1 MDRKYLLTGLGYGI
15 IGLLL
20 GIYMAASKNH
30 GQFVT
35 HAHIL
40 LVGFVVS
47 FVYAVCHKLWLTGH
61 DSKLVKVQYY
71 AHQAGSLVLVVGLYM
86 LYGGI
91 GNEAVLGPVMGIAS
105 IAVLAGLVLM
115 KVMIIKAGKATNAA
129 AAVANPAA

>member
-1 MDRKYLLTGLGYGI
+1 MDRKYLMTALGYGI
-15 IGLLL
+15 VGLLL
-20 GIYMAASKNH
+20 GIYMAASQNH

-47 FVYAVCHKLWLTGH
+47 FVYAVCHKLWLSGY
-61 DSKLVKVQYY
+61 DSTLVRAQYY
-71 AHQAGSLVLVVGLYM
+71 AHQAGSLVLVAGLYM

-91 GNEAVLGPVMGIAS
+91 GDEAVLGPVMGVAS

-115 KVMIIKAGKATNAA
+115 KLMIIKAGKATETAA
-129 AAVANPAA
+129 PVAGPAA